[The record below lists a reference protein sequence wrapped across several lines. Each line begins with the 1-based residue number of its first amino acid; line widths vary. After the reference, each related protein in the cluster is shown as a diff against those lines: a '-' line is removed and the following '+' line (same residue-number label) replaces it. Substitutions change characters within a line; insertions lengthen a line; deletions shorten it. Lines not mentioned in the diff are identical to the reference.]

1 MKTFNEYKKTINI
14 MYIEDDL
21 TTSTKVKDILS
32 KFFNKI
38 IIASNGEE
46 ALEILDKNDDSSN
59 ISLIIS
65 DINMPK
71 MDGLEFLEK
80 IRNENNHIPF
90 IFVTARSEPDKML
103 KAIQLDIDN
112 YILKPIEL
120 KNFLATIDKSL
131 EKSYEE
137 YQTKQNQEII
147 KVGDNLTWVNFEKR
161 LFLEDEEI
169 KLTKKELLLI
179 DLLISNSNK
188 IFSIDDIVSELWE
201 EEFDDKDYISN
212 LKNIISRLR
221 SKIPQLD
228 IENVYGMGYKII
240 INQ

>member
-1 MKTFNEYKKTINI
+1 MKTFDEYKKSVNI
-14 MYIEDDL
+14 MYIEDDVV
-21 TTSTKVKDILS
+21 TSNKVKSILS
-32 KFFNKI
+32 KFYNKI

-46 ALEILDKNDDSSN
+46 ALNILDNLESN
-59 ISLIIS
+59 FDVSLIIS
-65 DINMPK
+65 DINMPR

-120 KNFLATIDKSL
+120 KNFLTTIDKSL
-131 EKSYEE
+131 EKSYEN
-137 YQTKQNQEII
+137 YVNKVNQ
-147 KVGDNLTWVNFEKR
+147 KVLRLTDDLKWNCFDKR
-161 LFLEDEEI
+161 LFLDSEEI
-169 KLTKKELLLI
+169 KLTKKELLLV
-179 DLLISNSNK
+179 DLLITNANK

-201 EEFDDKDYISN
+201 EEFDDKDYIAN

-221 SKIPQLD
+221 NKIPQLN
-228 IENVYGMGYKII
+228 IENVYGMGYKISL
-240 INQ
+240 N